1 MTTDLAIL
9 GIGSI
14 VTWDLQG
21 TRITPDDLRAVLA
34 AEGMTA
40 EAAAVPSIDLRA
52 AVKRAAREWAQGRG
66 NAARYR
72 AEVVREDGGSVQ
84 VGILRHERVSQDEVR
99 WVQVETLTLDT
110 GTGTWTRATGLSE
123 GADLLALV
131 IERATYLDHT
141 YVRPQILQARM
152 TEWHAF
158 PLRRQG
164 GAYFV
169 AGAYA
174 SELEAMQRVVS
185 RLGDSSLSIYT
196 LARTEQSVQGLEQS
210 AREHAGTTLRGL
222 RERITGWQDRAGAVR
237 GDAVAGM
244 LEELRTLRGDVQFYA
259 DSLAVALDDVMADL
273 DSAVQDAQAL
283 ARAEFEAEPGAQ
295 VVRARTE
302 RTGSMLS
309 AARKVLADAGSA
321 LTATEITRRAIE
333 QGLIQ
338 PTGKTP
344 IASMEARLCIAA
356 RNGEGIVRTAPRTY
370 ALAPSTEPQPEPELE
385 AQVEAPSAPVEP
397 EVVSTEPQAQPVASE
412 PQEAQP
418 EPETRV
424 VYDKTTLDGMSMN
437 EAVKL
442 AKILKIKGHA
452 RLGKAQLVQAILAA
466 QA

>member
-152 TEWHAF
+152 TAWHAF

-196 LARTEQSVQGLEQS
+196 LARTEQSVQGLEHS

-222 RERITGWQDRAGAVR
+222 RERITGWQDRAGTVR
-237 GDAVAGM
+237 GDAIAGM

-283 ARAEFEAEPGAQ
+283 ARAEFEAEPGVQ

-302 RTGSMLS
+302 RKVRPGSQLD
-309 AARKVLADAGSA
+309 AARKVLEQAGKPLYA
-321 LTATEITRRAIE
+321 EDIYKLGVE
-333 QGLIQ
+333 QGLID
-338 PTGKTP
+338 PNPNG
-344 IASMEARLCIAA
+344 ARSWSGWTALNAAA
-356 RNGEGIVRTAPRTY
+356 RDGRGFVKVATATF
-370 ALAPSTEPQPEPELE
+370 AIAPAPEINPD
-385 AQVEAPSAPVEP
+385 APVEP

-442 AKILKIKGHA
+442 AKILKIQRTA

-466 QA
+466 QALAAQA